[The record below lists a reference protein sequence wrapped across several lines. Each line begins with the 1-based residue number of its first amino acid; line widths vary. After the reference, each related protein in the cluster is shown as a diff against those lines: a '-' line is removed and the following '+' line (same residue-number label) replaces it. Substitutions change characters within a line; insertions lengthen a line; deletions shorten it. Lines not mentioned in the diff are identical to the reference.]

1 MPSTVSKVLAPPSIP
16 RHFTTSV
23 VYTSS
28 SRGRVG
34 DDQAEILERYSGQ
47 IPGSLWALGLPL
59 LTMGIYIFAFLI
71 WSGAAYSIGLFL
83 QPIFN

>member
-1 MPSTVSKVLAPPSIP
+1 M
-16 RHFTTSV
+16 
-23 VYTSS
+23 
-28 SRGRVG
+28 G

-83 QPIFN
+83 QPIFISGVAPRALEMIFCPIS

>member
-1 MPSTVSKVLAPPSIP
+1 
-16 RHFTTSV
+16 
-23 VYTSS
+23 
-28 SRGRVG
+28 VG